1 MKTMSFDFK
10 SRRSMISARRGMVG
24 ASNPLAAQAGLNI
37 LRQGG
42 NAADA
47 AIATSAAM
55 NVTDPG
61 SCGIGGDCFALYYDA
76 ETKQVTALNGSG
88 HAPQALTLDTVRDLG
103 WQRMNP
109 RHAHSVTVPGAVRGW
124 HDLLQRHG
132 TMTLADVLGDAI
144 HYAEDGYPTAPVV
157 GHRWERSGVFL
168 RSAANAEDYL
178 PNGATPKAGQIVRLP
193 GLASSLR
200 AIAEGGPDAFY
211 TGPIA
216 EAIVSAL
223 AEQGGLMTLDD
234 LKNHQSTWDEP
245 IHTDYRGVTVYECP
259 PNGQGLTALIAL
271 NIAEQFD
278 LASLPWDSPRRL
290 HLMVESMRLAWA
302 DAHEYIADM
311 RRADVP
317 VEKLLSKEYAAGR
330 ATLISPR
337 QSLDPP
343 PSPGILP
350 GGSDTIYL
358 SVVDGA
364 GNACSFIKSLYMGF
378 GVGIVAKGTGVW
390 LQNRGA
396 GFSLA
401 PGHRNALAPGKRP
414 YHTIIPGLALKG
426 GELWASFGVMGGFMQ
441 PQGHFQVISAMV
453 DDELNPQEAL
463 NRPRW
468 MIQNG
473 DPGGALLIEEGTP
486 FKTMAA
492 LAELGHRIQPEAG
505 LGRGNFGRGQIIRW
519 DAEARV
525 MHGGSEPR
533 ADGQI
538 AAY

>member
-1 MKTMSFDFK
+1 MKTMSFDFN

-47 AIATSAAM
+47 AIATSAMM
-55 NVTDPG
+55 NVMDPG

-76 ETKQVTALNGSG
+76 RTKRVTALNGSG
-88 HAPQALTLDTVRDLG
+88 RAPQALTLESVRGLG
-103 WQRMNP
+103 WEKMNP
-109 RHAHSVTVPGAVRGW
+109 THPHAVSVPGAVRGW

-132 TMTLADVLGDAI
+132 TMALSDVLTDAI
-144 HYAEDGYPTAPVV
+144 HYASEGYPTAPVV
-157 GHRWERSGVFL
+157 GFRWEQSGAFL
-168 RSAANAEDYL
+168 RNAANAEEYL
-178 PNGATPKAGQIVRLP
+178 PNGETPRAGQMVRLP
-193 GLASSLR
+193 GLANSLR

-211 TGPIA
+211 TGPVA
-216 EAIVSAL
+216 EAIVCSL
-223 AEQGGLMTLDD
+223 QERGGVMTLDD
-234 LKNHQSTWDEP
+234 LKNHHSTWDEP
-245 IHTDYRGVTVYECP
+245 IQADYHGITVYECP

-271 NIAEQFD
+271 NIASHFD
-278 LASLPWDSPRRL
+278 LASLPWDSPQRL

-311 RRADVP
+311 SRAEVP
-317 VEKLLSKEYAAGR
+317 IKTLLSTEYAAQR
-330 ATLISPR
+330 SNMISD
-337 QSLDPP
+337 SYTMDPP
-343 PSPGILP
+343 PPGDLP

-358 SVVDGA
+358 SAVDGA

-396 GFSLA
+396 GFSLV
-401 PGHRNALAPGKRP
+401 PGHRNSLAPGKRP
-414 YHTIIPGLALKG
+414 YHTIIPGMALKD

-453 DDELNPQEAL
+453 DDNLNPQEAL

-468 MIQNG
+468 QIRNG
-473 DPGGALLIEEGTP
+473 DPGGVLLIEDGTP
-486 FKTMAA
+486 FKTMAD
-492 LAELGHRIQPEAG
+492 LAERGHRIQPEAG
-505 LGRGNFGRGQIIRW
+505 LGRGKFGRGQIIRY
-519 DAEARV
+519 DAETGV

-538 AAY
+538 VAF

>member
-1 MKTMSFDFK
+1 MKPLPYDFN

-47 AIATSAAM
+47 AIATSAVM

-76 ETKQVTALNGSG
+76 KTRQVTALNGSG
-88 HAPQALTLDTVRDLG
+88 RAPAALSLAQTRELG
-103 WQRMNP
+103 WQKMDP
-109 RHAHSVTVPGAVRGW
+109 FHAHSVTVPGAVRGW
-124 HDLLQRHG
+124 QDLLAQHG
-132 TMTLADVLGDAI
+132 TMSLADVLQDAI
-144 HYAEDGYPTAPVV
+144 HYASEGHPLQPIV
-157 GHRWERSGVFL
+157 GLRWERSGGFL
-168 RSAANAEDYL
+168 RRAAHAEEYL
-178 PNGATPKAGQIVRLP
+178 PGGTPPVAGQILRLP
-193 GLASSLR
+193 GLAKTLR
-200 AIAEGGPDAFY
+200 AIAEGGADAFY

-216 EAIVSAL
+216 EAIVNSL
-223 AEQGGLMTLDD
+223 AERGGLMSLDD
-234 LKNHQSTWDEP
+234 LKNHRSTWDQP

-271 NIAEQFD
+271 NVAENFD
-278 LASLPWDSPRRL
+278 LGALAWDSPRRL
-290 HLMVESMRLAWA
+290 HLMVECMRLAWA

-317 VEKLLSKEYAAGR
+317 VADLLSKDYAASR
-330 ATLISPR
+330 AALISPAR
-337 QSLDPP
+337 TLDPP
-343 PSPGILP
+343 APPGDLP

-396 GFSLA
+396 GFSLQE
-401 PGHRNALAPGKRP
+401 GHRNCLAPGKRP
-414 YHTIIPGLALKG
+414 YHTIIPGLALKDG
-426 GELWASFGVMGGFMQ
+426 ALWASFGVMGGFMQ
-441 PQGHFQVISAMV
+441 PQGHFQVLSAMI
-453 DDELNPQEAL
+453 DDGLNPQEAL

-468 MIQNG
+468 QVDSG

-486 FKTMAA
+486 FKTMAD
-492 LAELGHRIQPEAG
+492 LAQRGHRIQPEAG
-505 LGRGNFGRGQIIRW
+505 LGRGNFGRGQIIRSQRG
-519 DAEARV
+519 AL
-525 MHGGSEPR
+525 HGGSEPR

-538 AAY
+538 AAF

>member
-47 AIATSAAM
+47 AVATSAMM
-55 NVTDPG
+55 NVMDPG
-61 SCGIGGDCFALYYDA
+61 SCGIGGDCFALYFDA

-88 HAPQALTLDTVRDLG
+88 RAPKALTLEAVRALG
-103 WQRMNP
+103 WEKMNP
-109 RHAHSVTVPGAVRGW
+109 THAHSVTVPGAVRGW
-124 HDLLQRHG
+124 HDLLRRHG
-132 TMTLADVLGDAI
+132 KMTLADVLGDAI
-144 HYAEDGYPTAPVV
+144 HYAEAGFPTAPVV
-157 GHRWERSGVFL
+157 GYRWERSDTFL
-168 RSAANAEDYL
+168 RKAANAEEYL
-178 PNGATPKAGQIVRLP
+178 PQNQTPKAGQVVRLP
-193 GLASSLR
+193 GLASTLR

-211 TGPIA
+211 SGPVA
-216 EAIVSAL
+216 EAIVTSL
-223 AEQGGLMTLDD
+223 QEQGGLMSLDD
-234 LKNHQSTWDEP
+234 LKHHHSSWDEP
-245 IHTDYRGVTVYECP
+245 IRSDYHGVAVYECP

-271 NIAEQFD
+271 NIAENFP
-278 LASLPWDSPRRL
+278 LKSLPWDSAERI
-290 HLMVESMRLAWA
+290 HLMAECMRLAWA

-311 RRADVP
+311 RRAEVP
-317 VEKLLSKEYAAGR
+317 TADLLSKEYAAAR
-330 ATLISPR
+330 AAEIHPYYAA
-337 QSLDPP
+337 DPP
-343 PSPGILP
+343 PLPGELP

-390 LQNRGA
+390 LQNRGS
-396 GFSLA
+396 GFSLE
-401 PGHRNALAPGKRP
+401 PGHRNCLAPGKRP
-414 YHTIIPGLALKG
+414 YHTIIPGLALKD

-468 MIQNG
+468 QIHNG
-473 DPGGALLIEEGTP
+473 DPGGSLLIEDGTP
-486 FKTMAA
+486 FKTMAE
-492 LAELGHRIQPEAG
+492 LAERGHRIQPEAG
-505 LGRGNFGRGQIIRW
+505 LGRGNFGRGQIIRY
-519 DAEARV
+519 DADAGV

-538 AAY
+538 AAF

>member
-1 MKTMSFDFK
+1 MKTMSFDFN

-37 LRQGG
+37 LRAGG

-47 AIATSAAM
+47 AVATSAMM
-55 NVTDPG
+55 NVMDPG
-61 SCGIGGDCFALYYDA
+61 SCGVGGDCFALYYDA

-88 HAPQALTLDTVRDLG
+88 RAPAALTLETVRDLG
-103 WQRMNP
+103 WRKMNP

-124 HDLLQRHG
+124 HDLLQQHG

-144 HYAEDGYPTAPVV
+144 HYASEGYPTAPVV
-157 GHRWERSGVFL
+157 GYRWQHSGAFL
-168 RSAANAEDYL
+168 NSAANAEEYL
-178 PNGATPKAGQIVRLP
+178 PDGETPKAGQVVRLP
-193 GLASSLR
+193 GLANSLR

-211 TGPIA
+211 SGPIA
-216 EAIVSAL
+216 DAIVSSL
-223 AEQGGLMTLDD
+223 QEQGGLMTLDD
-234 LKNHQSTWDEP
+234 LKHHRSTWDEP
-245 IHTDYRGVTVYECP
+245 IHTDYHGVTVYECP

-271 NIAEQFD
+271 NIAENFD
-278 LASLPWDSPRRL
+278 LATLPWDSPERI
-290 HLMVESMRLAWA
+290 HLMVEAMRLAWA

-311 RRADVP
+311 SRADVP
-317 VEKLLSKEYAAGR
+317 VDALLSKDYAAAR
-330 ATLISPR
+330 ASLIHPYYAA
-337 QSLDPP
+337 DPP
-343 PSPGILP
+343 SAGELP

-358 SVVDGA
+358 SAVDGA

-396 GFSLA
+396 GFSLL

-414 YHTIIPGLALKG
+414 YHTIIPGMALKD

-468 MIQNG
+468 QVHNG
-473 DPGGALLIEEGTP
+473 DPAGALLIEDGTP
-486 FKTMAA
+486 FKTLAD
-492 LAELGHRIQPEAG
+492 LAERGHRIQPEAG
-505 LGRGNFGRGQIIRW
+505 LGRGNFGRGQIIRY
-519 DAEARV
+519 DPETGV

-538 AAY
+538 AAF

>member
-24 ASNPLAAQAGLNI
+24 ASNPLAAQGGLNI
-37 LRQGG
+37 LRAGG

-47 AIATSAAM
+47 AVATSALM
-55 NVTDPG
+55 NVMDPG
-61 SCGIGGDCFALYYDA
+61 SCGIGGDCFALYFDA
-76 ETKQVTALNGSG
+76 KTKQVTALNGSG
-88 HAPQALTLDTVRDLG
+88 RAPQALTLEKVRALG
-103 WQRMNP
+103 WQKMNP
-109 RHAHSVTVPGAVRGW
+109 HHAHSVTVPGAVRGW
-124 HDLLQRHG
+124 QDLLARHG

-144 HYAEDGYPTAPVV
+144 YYAEEGFPTAPVV
-157 GHRWERSGVFL
+157 GYRWQRSGAFL
-168 RSAANAEDYL
+168 RNAANAEEYL
-178 PNGATPKAGQIVRLP
+178 PKGAPPKAGQVLRLP
-193 GLASSLR
+193 GLAKTLR
-200 AIAEGGPDAFY
+200 AIAEGGADAFY
-211 TGPIA
+211 SGPVA
-216 EAIVSAL
+216 EAIVKSL
-223 AEQGGLMTLDD
+223 QERGGLMSLDD
-234 LKNHQSTWDEP
+234 LKAQHSTWDEP
-245 IHTDYRGVTVYECP
+245 IHTDYHGITIYECP

-271 NIAEQFD
+271 NIAENFN
-278 LASLPWDSPRRL
+278 LKSLPWDSAERI
-290 HLMVESMRLAWA
+290 HLMAECMRLAWA

-311 RRADVP
+311 RRAEVP
-317 VEKLLSKEYAAGR
+317 VDRLLSKEYAAKR
-330 ATLISPR
+330 AALIQPYYAI
-337 QSLDPP
+337 DPP
-343 PSPGILP
+343 PSPGELP

-396 GFSLA
+396 GFSLR
-401 PGHRNALAPGKRP
+401 PGHRNCLAPGKRP
-414 YHTIIPGLALKG
+414 YHTIIPGLALKD

-468 MIQNG
+468 QIDNG
-473 DPGGALLIEEGTP
+473 DPGGSLLIEDGCP
-486 FKTMAA
+486 FKTLAG
-492 LAELGHRIQPEAG
+492 LAERGHRIQPEAG
-505 LGRGNFGRGQIIRW
+505 IGRGNFGRGQIIRY
-519 DAEARV
+519 DAESGI

-538 AAY
+538 AAF